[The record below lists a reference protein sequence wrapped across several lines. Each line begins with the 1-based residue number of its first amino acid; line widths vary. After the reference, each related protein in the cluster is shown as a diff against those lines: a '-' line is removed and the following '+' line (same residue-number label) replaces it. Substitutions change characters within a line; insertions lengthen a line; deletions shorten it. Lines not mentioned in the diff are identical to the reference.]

1 MDNYNN
7 NYNFNGYQNG
17 AQQYGQSAYNQG
29 YGSYAPTTADA
40 QTAASAFAV
49 LMRKVYV
56 WMALALAV
64 TGLVAY
70 GSSQSYTMME
80 FLFANQ
86 ATFWILAIVEIGL
99 VIGLSAAINKLS
111 FAAAAIMFVIYS
123 VINGLTMSV
132 IFLVYTSSSIA
143 VTFFITAG
151 SFAGLALIGYYT
163 KKDLSAV
170 GKFLLFALIG
180 VIIASVVNIF
190 VKSSGLEFIISIIGV
205 LLFAGLTVYD
215 SQKIKN
221 MFLAYGNEVN
231 DTTQKLAVLGALT
244 LYLDFINLFL
254 YLLRFLGKAR
264 E

>member
-7 NYNFNGYQNG
+7 YQNYQNG
-17 AQQYGQSAYNQG
+17 QQQYGQSAYGNQG
-29 YGSYAPTTADA
+29 YVPYTPTTADA
-40 QTAASAFAV
+40 QTAATAFGV

-56 WMALALAV
+56 WMTLALAV

-70 GSSQSYTMME
+70 GASHSYSMME
-80 FLFANQ
+80 ILFSNQ
-86 ATFWILAIVEIGL
+86 AVFWVLAIIEIGL

-111 FAAAAIMFVIYS
+111 FMAAAIMFIIYS

-132 IFLVYTSSSIA
+132 IFLVYTESSIA
-143 VTFFITAG
+143 TTFFITAG
-151 SFAGLALIGYYT
+151 AFAGLALIGYFT
-163 KKDLSAV
+163 KKDLSV
-170 GKFLLFALIG
+170 MGKFLMFALIG

-190 VKSSGLEFIISIIGV
+190 LKSSGLEFGISIVGV
-205 LLFAGLTVYD
+205 LLFAGLTAYD

-221 MFLAYGNEVN
+221 MFLAYGDEVN
-231 DTTQKLAVLGALT
+231 DSTQKLAVLGALT